1 MQIESIDIGYYY
13 YGGFSS
19 VLKDTPV
26 HIKSLQYLSVVQSK
40 VGSYGIKLDDGRE
53 YETGKGNFFIAPSIC
68 TQKITHYPD
77 KASNLF
83 TSRYIFLDVI
93 INKKYHFDDVFD
105 IPVITDKNTS
115 SVLDRDFDDYE
126 SADCIC
132 DRMRCLYGIIK
143 HLIDISRE
151 KDIYKNLEIYPLT
164 EYIRTNYRE
173 VITVRKMADI
183 LNMSESNL
191 YAFFRKT
198 VGTSPIKYLN
208 DYRLSV
214 AGELLLQT
222 NETIAEISEKVGI
235 GDQFY
240 FSKLFK
246 SKYTVSPQKYRKS
259 SNSY

>member
-1 MQIESIDIGYYY
+1 MQIESIDIGYCY

-26 HIKSLQYLSVVQSK
+26 HIKSLQYLSIVQSK

-53 YETGKGNFFIAPSIC
+53 YETGEGNFFIAPSIC
-68 TQKITHYPD
+68 TQRITHYPD
-77 KASNLF
+77 AECNLF
-83 TSRYIFLDVI
+83 TSRYFFLDII

-105 IPVITDKNTS
+105 FPVITDKNTS
-115 SVLDRDFDDYE
+115 AVFDTDFDEYE

-132 DRMRCLYGIIK
+132 DRMRAVYNITK
-143 HLIDISRE
+143 HLIEISRE
-151 KDIYKNLEIYPLT
+151 KDIYRNFEIYPLT

-173 VITVRKMADI
+173 NITVRKMADI
-183 LNMSESNL
+183 LNMSESSL
-191 YAFFRKT
+191 YAVFRKT

-214 AGELLLQT
+214 AGELLLKT
-222 NETIAEISEKVGI
+222 EDSVANISEKVGI
-235 GDQFY
+235 ADQFY

-246 SKYTVSPQKYRKS
+246 AKYAISPQKYRKMETKW
-259 SNSY
+259 